1 MKKAPAPSPEQLTVL
16 RHMALDPACRLIRL
30 PGGFWT
36 TPSTPIKGKSTGSRF
51 YAPTDIPEWS
61 TTVQT
66 VRAMEKRGW
75 VRRTNTHPEEWRD
88 EREMTEAGRAQAPK
102 ETP

>member
-1 MKKAPAPSPEQLTVL
+1 MAKNTPSAEQLATL
-16 RHMALDPACRLIRL
+16 RRMSQDPAGRLIRL
-30 PGGFWT
+30 SGGFWT

-51 YAPTDIPEWS
+51 YAPTDIPEWN

-75 VRRTNTHPEEWRD
+75 VRRTNTHAEEWRD
-88 EREMTEAGRAQAPK
+88 EREMTDEGRALVK
-102 ETP
+102 E